1 MAEHDRSLSRVC
13 PVRLQR
19 ATSRDVDSTQPSRE
33 RLTGVFAP
41 VLTPFDGNLAPDAR
55 RLARHCKWLLSQ
67 GLRGLA
73 VFGTTSEANSLSVD
87 ERESLLEALLG
98 SGIPPG
104 SLLPGTGCSAL
115 TDTVRLTRA
124 AVRAGCASVL
134 VLPPFYYKAVT
145 DEGLF
150 RSFAELIERVGD
162 SRLRVYL
169 YHIPPIAQVGFSLG
183 LVERLLAA
191 YPDTVVGMKDSSGDI
206 ANTRAMI
213 DAFAKD
219 GFEVFSGS
227 ERFLLETLKRGGVGC
242 ITATANVNPAAIDRL
257 YREWRS
263 PEAESLQSRL
273 NAVRNAF
280 EKRPAIPALK
290 AVVAHYAK
298 DPAWRAV
305 RPPLLEL
312 GAGETA
318 PLVDEL
324 RETGFEMPL

>member
-1 MAEHDRSLSRVC
+1 
-13 PVRLQR
+13 
-19 ATSRDVDSTQPSRE
+19 VDSTQPSRE

-124 AVRAGCASVL
+124 AVRAGCAGVL

-183 LVERLLAA
+183 LVERLVAA